1 MKKSNREIRPSGGA
15 NFSVWFCILFGALLL
30 SILTVLCISRNRYTD
45 IVGISFLILYLIAAV
60 SALILRRLRHES
72 VAIHKRENIAMS
84 MVMADTVKSIH
95 LPFVISDE
103 GGKIIWYNDG
113 FLSMVGGK
121 GSLFGAQLNEFC
133 QISPEELVK
142 SNPLAVN
149 FSLGMGSDDSYIIDV
164 GDRRF
169 SVNSYP
175 IRVVGKNYFMS
186 VFSDKTDYFRLE
198 EKQKNGEIMVG
209 YVVIDNLDELAQYV
223 RVSSREAA
231 SEAEAALK
239 KWAASMN
246 AVLREYD
253 RDKYILFFEKQQLD
267 KCVKDKFDILE
278 QIRDIRLGDSSM
290 PITVSIGISAVGATL
305 AERELG
311 ARSALDMA
319 LQRGGDQVALRTES
333 GLEFYGGRTKNMQK
347 RTRVLAR
354 VIANQ
359 LLSLIATSDN
369 VIIMGHRNPDFD
381 SIGSCVGL
389 ARLCLHCGVS
399 PKIVMDKSNKNFLDC
414 SSQLLES
421 ELYRSIFVDPA
432 SAMDL
437 VGSNTLLLIADANNM
452 AILEAPTVAENIF
465 RFAIIDHHR
474 KTAEFS
480 KTPEISYI
488 DPSASS
494 ASELVAEIL
503 EQCLPDGALMKEE
516 STLMLS
522 GIMVDTKNFTRST
535 GTRTFAAALYLRGQG
550 ANAEVAHTFFNEDL
564 EDFSAEAKFGSNVTI
579 YRDFI
584 AITTSNGTDN
594 ETGDRVAASKAAD
607 KLLTVKN
614 VTASFALVQI
624 GNTIHISARSAGS
637 VNVQLI
643 LEKLNGGGH
652 FHAAGALVASKNM
665 KETLVKLKNAI
676 DEYLDSERI

>member
-1 MKKSNREIRPSGGA
+1 MKKNNRGLHPLDNA
-15 NFSVWFCILFGALLL
+15 NFSVWFCILFGVLLL
-30 SILTVLCISRNRYTD
+30 SILNVLVITKNYYTD
-45 IVGISFLILYLIAAV
+45 VIGISFLILYLIAAV
-60 SALILRRLRHES
+60 AALILRKFRHQS

-84 MVMADTVKSIH
+84 MVMADTVKHIH

-113 FLSMVGGK
+113 FSAMIGNSGT
-121 GSLFGAQLNEFC
+121 LFGAQLNEFC
-133 QISPEELVK
+133 QLSPEELVK
-142 SNPLAVN
+142 TNPLTID
-149 FSLGMGSDDSYIIDV
+149 FSPEFGAQDSYVIDI
-164 GDRRF
+164 GTKRYT
-169 SVNSYP
+169 VNSYP

-186 VFSDKTDYFRLE
+186 VFADKTDYFRLE
-198 EKQKNGEIMVG
+198 QKQKKSEPVVA

-231 SEAEAALK
+231 NEAEAVLK
-239 KWAASMN
+239 NWASSMN

-267 KCVKDKFDILE
+267 ACINGKFDILE
-278 QIRDIRLGDSSM
+278 QVRNIRLGDSSM
-290 PITVSIGISAVGATL
+290 PITVSIGISAVGKTF
-305 AERELG
+305 AERESG

-333 GLEFYGGRTKNMQK
+333 GLAFYGGRTRNMQK

-359 LLSLIATSDN
+359 LLSLISSSDN
-369 VIIMGHRNPDFD
+369 VIIMGHKNPDFD

-389 ARLCLHCGVS
+389 ARLCMHCGV
-399 PKIVMDKSNKNFLDC
+399 PTKIVMDKTNKNFLDC
-414 SSQLLES
+414 SANLLEN
-421 ELYRSIFVDPA
+421 ELYHSMFVEPTA
-432 SAMDL
+432 AIDL
-437 VGSNTLLLIADANNM
+437 VGSNTLLLISDANNM
-452 AILEAPTVAENIF
+452 SILEAPSVAENIF

-474 KTAEFS
+474 KTAEFTRS
-480 KTPEISYI
+480 PEISYI

-503 EQCLPDGALMKEE
+503 EQCLPDGSLMKEE
-516 STLMLS
+516 STVILS

-535 GTRTFAAALYLRGQG
+535 GIRTFAAALYLRGQG
-550 ANAEVAHTFFNEDL
+550 ANAEIAHTFFNEDL

-579 YRDFI
+579 YRDTI
-584 AITTSNGTDN
+584 AITTSTGTDN

-614 VTASFALVQI
+614 VAASFALVQI
-624 GNTIHISARSAGS
+624 GNTIHISARSAGA

-643 LEKLNGGGH
+643 LEKVGGGGH
-652 FHAAGALVASKNM
+652 FHSAGALMPGKNM
-665 KETLVKLKNAI
+665 KETLVKLKGAI
-676 DEYLDSERI
+676 DEYLDTL